1 MNDILDEALNSS
13 FVSPQREYKGEKLA
27 PYTEGSRLLLVQC
40 RADEDTTAFFIWAFL
55 YIHIQLEKNRKE
67 AIKLA
72 WDKDLFREKLIE
84 WITDKTEDDRIAA
97 SNLVTAIV
105 DEVAIGQVEAIP
117 SQGNSTQGN

>member
-1 MNDILDEALNSS
+1 MNDILNEALNSS

-40 RADEDTTAFFIWAFL
+40 RADEDSTAFFIWAFL
-55 YIHIQLEKNRKE
+55 YIHIQIEKNRKE

-72 WDKDLFREKLIE
+72 WNKDLFREKIID
-84 WITDKTEDDRIAA
+84 WIMDKTEDDRVVA

-105 DEVAIGQVEAIP
+105 DEATIGQVEPIP
-117 SQGNSTQGN
+117 SPGSNAQGN